1 MSDPQA
7 EISSLLGRYCWLV
20 DHGEWDDWSRCF
32 APDAAFVTRGRR
44 HEGRDPIVAF
54 VKEELAAFEMI
65 RHLTHTASIELA
77 SDERSARCHSY
88 FELRA
93 VTVRGADTVGLGAYI
108 DRVAL
113 SDDEGWQFAEREAD
127 FDYWVKRG
135 EPWYPEGAADSS

>member
-1 MSDPQA
+1 VSEPHA

-20 DHGEWDDWSRCF
+20 DHGEWERWSRCF
-32 APDAAFVTRGRR
+32 AADGAFVTRGRR
-44 HEGRDPIVAF
+44 LEGREEIVAY

-65 RHLTHTASIELA
+65 RHLTHTPSLELD
-77 SDERSARCHSY
+77 SGERSARCRSY

-93 VTVRGADTVGLGAYI
+93 VTVRGADTVALGSYS
-108 DRVAL
+108 DRVTL
-113 SDDEGWQFAEREAD
+113 GDEGWQFAEREAD